1 MGRWI
6 VLTVVLLVSI
16 GVSFT
21 YGGNSISSSGIP
33 GSIVQKPTDK
43 PNDKPIKIIAHNGKN
58 YCYSP
63 MFGSNESYIQLQGC
77 GDKTPKARYDVFQRI
92 SYYINNTWLCVTTP
106 EKVIKGETN
115 WDYVNLRPC
124 TINDPQ
130 QRWIVKNNAFWTA
143 DGRYQLKDVHWLAY
157 ISKTSG
163 DYYNHTLDSTMND
176 WVKTVA
182 TPGNVSIQT
191 SIAWDSNWGDG
202 VWNNMAGRYFIR
214 SGGSDRNTTPIYY
227 NPENGHLAQFN
238 PANGLLSCMYSKV
251 GKYNWNWVYWAPCS
265 DAPVTSKENSAY
277 WNIYFETQEG
287 GTITDY
293 QGNILRV
300 TKAGPHWGV
309 AYTVKPSYLNVD
321 TTHSPTSLFF
331 VDKDLLNWVRYTTG
345 NLGNTEQYCPAGN
358 KKSHAHKRVKRNLPS
373 DFQLTDDWIRRFY
386 DIARSA
392 TYESARPG
400 YRPQQVG
407 VCGVCLLH
415 SFQMLAELQEYHSQ
429 RPLQSGG
436 YFFDTAPDRDPFISF
451 SRRYRELYRL
461 LTNVP
466 ATYANRGRVLAYAS
480 TMIMMPQYEWESSA
494 PMTTRPEML
503 SHIRS
508 LINSPPG
515 SIWLVLMRRQRAN
528 GTISGHAVPVIRTSE
543 GLVAIRT
550 NTPTTSFNDYRSSL
564 IPRTNPEE
572 ILADLEG
579 PGRTM
584 LVLTTIQPVGAYE
597 SVFGLMVSNR
607 DCTGE
612 GEDRRGSGRYPIS
625 SLVNQ
630 CSGGRCTLQ

>member
-21 YGGNSISSSGIP
+21 YGGNSISSNGIS
-33 GSIVQKPTDK
+33 GSIIQKPTDK
-43 PNDKPIKIIAHNGKN
+43 PNDKSIKIVAHNGRN

-63 MFGSNESYIQLQGC
+63 MFSHNESYIQIQQC
-77 GDKTPKARYDVFQRI
+77 GDRTPKARYDVFQRI
-92 SYYINNTWLCVTTP
+92 SYYINNTWLCITTS
-106 EKVIKGETN
+106 EKVIKGEAN

-124 TINDPQ
+124 TINNPQ

-143 DGRYQLKDVHWLAY
+143 DGRYQLKDVNWLAY
-157 ISKTSG
+157 ISRTST
-163 DYYNHTLDSTMND
+163 DYYNHTLDSTMNE

-191 SIAWDSNWGDG
+191 FIAWDSNWGDG
-202 VWNNMAGRYFIR
+202 LWNNIASRYFIH

-227 NPENGHLAQFN
+227 NPENGHLAEYN
-238 PANGLLSCMYSKV
+238 SANGLLSCMYSKV
-251 GKYNWNWVYWAPCS
+251 GKYNWNWVYWAPCN
-265 DAPVTSKENSAY
+265 DVPVSNKENSAY
-277 WNIYFETQEG
+277 WNVYFETIEG
-287 GTITDY
+287 GMITDY
-293 QGNILRV
+293 QGNMLRV
-300 TKAGPHWGV
+300 VKAGPNWGV
-309 AYTVKPSYLNVD
+309 AYAAKPSYLEVD
-321 TTHSPTSLFF
+321 TTHSPTSLFI
-331 VDKDLLNWVRYTTG
+331 VDKDLLNWIRYTTG

-358 KKSHAHKRVKRNLPS
+358 KKNDAYKRVKRNLSS
-373 DFQLTDDWIRRFY
+373 DFQLTDDWVRRLY

-400 YRPQQVG
+400 YRPQQIG
-407 VCGVCLLH
+407 VCGVCLIH

-466 ATYANRGRVLAYAS
+466 VTYSNRGRVLAFAS
-480 TMIMMPQYEWESSA
+480 TTIMMPQYEWESSS
-494 PMTTRPEML
+494 PITTRPEML

-515 SIWLVLMRRQRAN
+515 SIWLALMRRRRAN
-528 GTISGHAVPVIRTSE
+528 GTVSGHAVPILRTSQ
-543 GLVAIRT
+543 GLVVIRT
-550 NTPTTSFNDYRSSL
+550 NTPTISFNDYRQSL
-564 IPRTNPEE
+564 TPMTNPDEV
-572 ILADLEG
+572 IANLEG
-579 PGRTM
+579 PDRT
-584 LVLTTIQPVGAYE
+584 LTVLTTIQPVGAYE
-597 SVFGLMVSNR
+597 SAFGLMVSNR

-612 GEDRRGSGRYPIS
+612 GGDRRGSGRYPIS